1 MTQGLKKAV
10 IDTALKLK
18 EYHLISLSGGNVSL
32 RLEDGNILVTPSGM
46 DYEAMVESD
55 VLLMDPQGNIL
66 EGGRR
71 PSVDTVALLYIYEHL
86 PKVNSIIHTHQVYA
100 TAVGLIEDVLPAAV
114 TTLANVTLGEVNVTQ
129 YSSAASVDMGIQT
142 VEYLND
148 KRAVILKNHGV
159 ITVGEDLKQALYAAV
174 YLEDAA
180 KTYLVAKMAGK
191 PSILNSMQVHEAVEA
206 FKGCGQK

>member
-32 RLEDGNILVTPSGM
+32 RLKDGNILVTPSGM

>member
-1 MTQGLKKAV
+1 MTQKLKKGV
-10 IDTALKLK
+10 IETALKLK
-18 EYHLISLSGGNVSL
+18 EYRLISLSGGNVSL

-46 DYEAMVESD
+46 DYESMVESD
-55 VLLMDPQGNIL
+55 ILLMDPKGNII
-66 EGGRR
+66 EGKRK

-86 PKVNSIIHTHQVYA
+86 PQVNSIIHTHQVYA

-142 VEYLND
+142 VQHLND

-159 ITVGEDLKQALYAAV
+159 ITVGETLKQALYAAV